1 MKKTKGL
8 LLTVMVFSLLTGC
21 SKFSPKETAV
31 SVGKDGAVTAAVIDK
46 LDQSYYDAEEL
57 KASVESSVADYNGDA
72 GEDTITVEKLEIGE
86 EGDVELFMKYAS
98 YKDYADFNNV
108 DFYVGDITDG
118 YNNGGYRFETGFYQV
133 EKGEITGEEIQ
144 REEIFAG
151 ANHPMLVFSE
161 DMAVE
166 VPGKI
171 LYVSSNVEVTG
182 KKSARMA
189 GSSQKSEDE
198 TETETVFQSESSEE
212 SQTENSED
220 GQDEGD
226 IQEVTPT
233 VELIRSSDSNTALAY
248 IIYE

>member
-8 LLTVMVFSLLTGC
+8 LLTVMALGLLTGC
-21 SKFSPKETAV
+21 SKFSPEETAV
-31 SVGKDGAVTAAVIDK
+31 SVGKDGAITAAVIDK

-57 KASVESSVADYNGDA
+57 KANVESSVSEYNGDA
-72 GEDTITVEKLEIGE
+72 GEDTITVEKFEIGE

-98 YKDYADFNNV
+98 CKDYAEFNNV

-133 EKGEITGEEIQ
+133 EKGKITGEEMQ
-144 REEIFAG
+144 REEIFQG
-151 ANHPMLVFSE
+151 SNHPMIVFSE

-189 GSSQKSEDE
+189 GSSRETEGESE
-198 TETETVFQSESSEE
+198 TETAAQSETGKEN
-212 SQTENSED
+212 QTE
-220 GQDEGD
+220 GD
-226 IQEVTPT
+226 VQEITPT
-233 VELIRSSDSNTALAY
+233 VELIRNSDSDNALAY

>member
-1 MKKTKGL
+1 MKRVKGL
-8 LLTVMVFSLLTGC
+8 VLAVMALGLLTGC

-31 SVGKDGAVTAAVIDK
+31 SIGKDGTVTAAILDK

-57 KASVESSVADYNGDA
+57 KANVESSVADYNSSA
-72 GEDTITVEKLEIGE
+72 GEDTITVEKFEIGE
-86 EGDVELFMKYAS
+86 ENDVELFMKYAS

-118 YNNGGYRFETGFYQV
+118 YNNGGYRFETTFRQV
-133 EKGEITGEEIQ
+133 EKGKIVGEGIQ
-144 REEIFAG
+144 REEIYAG
-151 ANHPMLVFSE
+151 SNHPMIVFSE

-166 VPGKI
+166 VPGNI

-182 KKSARMA
+182 KKSARMSD
-189 GSSQKSEDE
+189 GSTESGEE
-198 TETETVFQSESSEE
+198 TETENVTESESAAE
-212 SQTENSED
+212 S
-220 GQDEGD
+220 GAEGD

-233 VELIRSSDSNTALAY
+233 VEVIKSGDTDTALAY

>member
-1 MKKTKGL
+1 MKKRKGL
-8 LLTVMVFSLLTGC
+8 FLTVMALGLLTGC
-21 SKFSPKETAV
+21 SRFSPKETAV
-31 SVGKDGAVTAAVIDK
+31 SIGKDGAVTAAVIDK
-46 LDQSYYDAEEL
+46 LDQSYYDADEL
-57 KASVESSVADYNGDA
+57 KSSVESSVTEYNGDA
-72 GEDTITVEKLEIGE
+72 GEDTITVDKFEIGE
-86 EGDVELFMKYAS
+86 EGDVKLFMKYAS

-133 EKGEITGEEIQ
+133 EKGKTVGEEIQ
-144 REEIFAG
+144 REEIFKG
-151 ANHPMLVFSE
+151 SNHPMLVFSE

-189 GSSQKSEDE
+189 GSGQTAGEE
-198 TETETVFQSESSEE
+198 TETETETATQSESSKKDETEE
-212 SQTENSED
+212 D
-220 GQDEGD
+220 V
-226 IQEVTPT
+226 QEVTPT
-233 VELIRSSDSNTALAY
+233 VELIRSSDSDATLAY

>member
-8 LLTVMVFSLLTGC
+8 VLTLLAFGLLTGC
-21 SKFSPKETAV
+21 SSKFSPKETAV
-31 SVGKDGAVTAAVIDK
+31 SIGKDGAVTAAIIDK

-57 KASVESSVADYNGDA
+57 KANVESSVAEYNGAA
-72 GEDTITVEKLEIGE
+72 GEDTITVEKFEVGE
-86 EGDVELFMKYAS
+86 EGDVELFMQYAS
-98 YKDYADFNNV
+98 GKDYADFNNV

-118 YNNGGYRFETGFYQV
+118 YNNGGYRFETTFRQV
-133 EKGEITGEEIQ
+133 EKGETVGEEIQ

-151 ANHPMLVFSE
+151 SNHSMIVFSE

-166 VPGKI
+166 VPGNI

-189 GSSQKSEDE
+189 GSGSGSE
-198 TETETVFQSESSEE
+198 TESETESEE
-212 SQTENSED
+212 DSKSAAASEA
-220 GQDEGD
+220 EGD

-233 VELIRSSDSNTALAY
+233 VEVITGGDTDTTLAY

>member
-1 MKKTKGL
+1 MKKKKGL
-8 LLTVMVFSLLTGC
+8 LLTVMVLSLLTGC

-31 SVGKDGAVTAAVIDK
+31 SIGKDGAVTAAVIDK

-57 KASVESSVADYNGDA
+57 KANVESSVTDYNGEA

-86 EGDVELFMKYAS
+86 EGDVKLLMKYAS

-133 EKGEITGEEIQ
+133 EKGKIAGEEIQ
-144 REEIFAG
+144 REEIFSG
-151 ANHPMLVFSE
+151 ANHPMIVFSE
-161 DMAVE
+161 EMAVE

-189 GSSQKSEDE
+189 GSSRDTEEEAQ
-198 TETETVFQSESSEE
+198 TETAAQTESSKEG
-212 SQTENSED
+212 QTE
-220 GQDEGD
+220 GD
-226 IQEVTPT
+226 VQEVTPT
-233 VELIRSSDSNTALAY
+233 VELIRSGSSDSALAY